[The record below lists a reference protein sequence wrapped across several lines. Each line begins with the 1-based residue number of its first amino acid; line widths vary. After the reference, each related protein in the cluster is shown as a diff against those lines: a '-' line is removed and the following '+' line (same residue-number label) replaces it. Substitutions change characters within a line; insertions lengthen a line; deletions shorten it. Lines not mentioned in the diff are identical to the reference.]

1 MNAFDILMVIA
12 IGSLIGTGIGLTI
25 GSVAKKQGSAASG
38 MTCSD
43 ITLNSALV
51 AVCSCI
57 SIAGLASVFLV

>member
-25 GSVAKKQGSAASG
+25 GSAAKKWGSTATG
-38 MTCSD
+38 TCND

-57 SIAGLASVFLV
+57 SIAGLASAFLV